1 MGTEM
6 KLTTNDGETYI
17 AQRER
22 FYKYTI
28 CFSVFIG
35 AYALWCF
42 VWLMITIAKIVFGGE
57 LVSVFYGC
65 GYVLGL
71 FLSAMWFDEVLN
83 DV

>member
-1 MGTEM
+1 M

-17 AQRER
+17 AQREK

-35 AYALWCF
+35 AYALWCLS
-42 VWLMITIAKIVFGGE
+42 WLLITIAQIVFGGE
-57 LVSVFYGC
+57 LRIVLNGC
-65 GYVLGL
+65 IYVIGL
-71 FLSAMWFDEVLN
+71 FLSAMWFDEVIS

>member
-1 MGTEM
+1 M

-17 AQRER
+17 AQREK

-42 VWLMITIAKIVFGGE
+42 SWLLITIAQVIFGGGH
-57 LVSVFYGC
+57 LVFVFNGC
-65 GYVLGL
+65 IYVIGL
-71 FLSAMWFDEVLN
+71 FFSAMWFDEVIS